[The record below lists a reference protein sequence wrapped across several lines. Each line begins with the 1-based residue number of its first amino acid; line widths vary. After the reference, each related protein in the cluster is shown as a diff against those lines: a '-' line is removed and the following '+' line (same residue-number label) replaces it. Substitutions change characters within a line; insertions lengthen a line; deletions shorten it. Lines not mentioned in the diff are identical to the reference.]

1 MESCKTLN
9 FAVAFVTAVCVSTVG
24 MLTTFSLVEFTLV
37 DVQAFIAIVTF
48 IALTVVATNFIQGSS
63 ETVDKLSYGIS
74 GRYGP

>member
-1 MESCKTLN
+1 
-9 FAVAFVTAVCVSTVG
+9 
-24 MLTTFSLVEFTLV
+24 MLGTFSLVEFTLV